1 MILLLAQPS
10 RPKAMSMPQD
20 PQKEVGGAY
29 RFGRSKSPLV
39 DRGRLHGGSFA
50 LTSVVAHCTSN
61 GRLIENIG
69 YFGFVLPKSRYLY
82 L

>member
-1 MILLLAQPS
+1 LGQTAATGPGPQEVGAASDDPGFVV
-10 RPKAMSMPQD
+10 PKAPSSTA
-20 PQKEVGGAY
+20 VACY
-29 RFGRSKSPLV
+29 
-39 DRGRLHGGSFA
+39 GGSFA